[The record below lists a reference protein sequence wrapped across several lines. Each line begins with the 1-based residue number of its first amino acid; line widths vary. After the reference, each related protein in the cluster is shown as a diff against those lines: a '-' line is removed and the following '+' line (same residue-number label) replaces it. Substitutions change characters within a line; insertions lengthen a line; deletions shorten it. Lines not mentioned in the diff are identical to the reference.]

1 MSQSD
6 YIKQK
11 RIANIISTKG
21 SGTTLNRRDFPQVFG
36 SQVYTDYLQ
45 KNAIESVSNSL
56 PTYNQLAV
64 SGTTTVFDMPLQLAG
79 CANSGFCFHEE
90 EDDLVRRF
98 NQSDVG
104 TFLDDDEMPVV
115 QNVVPYV
122 KDIPVV
128 EQKSCASNLIN
139 ICSPQISQNGNIL
152 TASSIL
158 SSSGKTLTYKWSD
171 GTIYKIE
178 VSPSGFSSVQHM
190 IDVPGDYYVTVSY
203 KYLSVTSNVI
213 TVAQE
218 ITNVD
223 ITRNANTLSVS
234 ADFLFSDTSVTYQWY
249 KNGAAISGA
258 SSSSYDTNAIS
269 GSYTVSITSYGVS
282 ITSAANIF

>member
-21 SGTTLNRRDFPQVFG
+21 SGATLNRRDFPQVFG
-36 SQVYTDYLQ
+36 SQVYIDYLQ

-64 SGTTTVFDMPLQLAG
+64 SGTTTVFDMPLQLDG
-79 CANSGFCFHEE
+79 CASSGFCFHEE
-90 EDDLVRRF
+90 EDDSVRRF
-98 NQSDVG
+98 NQTDIG
-104 TFLDDDEMPVV
+104 TFLDDDGMPVV

-128 EQKSCASNLIN
+128 KNMNCLDTITLSK
-139 ICSPQISQNGNIL
+139 PQISKNGKIL

-158 SSSGKTLTYKWSD
+158 STSEKFITYEWSD
-171 GTIYKIE
+171 GTIYKTK
-178 VSPSGFSSVQHM
+178 VLPSGISSVQHI
-190 IDVPGDYYVTVSY
+190 IDVSGDYHVTASY
-203 KYLSVTSNVI
+203 KCESATSDVI
-213 TVAQE
+213 TVLQE
-218 ITNVD
+218 ITNVN
-223 ITRNANTLSVS
+223 ITRNINTLSVS
-234 ADFLFSDTSVTYQWY
+234 ADLLFSDTSLRYQWY
-249 KNGAAISGA
+249 KNGVTISGA
-258 SSSSYDTNAIS
+258 TSSSYNTNAIS

-282 ITSAANIF
+282 ITSAVYIV